1 MAVCHAIPS
10 ALLRQPWPGVQ
21 LFRLCPR
28 NCRREIRLVAASLS
42 CGSPR
47 QTHTAGPPFPTCLHS
62 VCAVSLPAEAVGEQG
77 QHSNSGIASV
87 CFWAVCS
94 APALSLERLALAL
107 VPSAPH
113 SEAAV
118 RCRPGLSLVACRQ
131 NQKGDL
137 RKGEGSRHHTDRAQN
152 LDLVHTT
159 SSDSALL
166 ASAHHPRMQDSLA
179 TLGVPVCAVSHLEC
193 RA

>member
-62 VCAVSLPAEAVGEQG
+62 VRAVSLPAEAVGEQG
-77 QHSNSGIASV
+77 PTLQLWNSICLLLGCVLSPSTQLGEA
-87 CFWAVCS
+87 CS
-94 APALSLERLALAL
+94 L
-107 VPSAPH
+107 VPSAPNL
-113 SEAAV
+113 EAAV

-166 ASAHHPRMQDSLA
+166 ASAHHPGMQDSLA

>member
-62 VCAVSLPAEAVGEQG
+62 VRAVSLPAEAVGEQG
-77 QHSNSGIASV
+77 QHSNSRIASV

-94 APALSLERLALAL
+94 APALSLERHAL
-107 VPSAPH
+107 
-113 SEAAV
+113 
-118 RCRPGLSLVACRQ
+118 
-131 NQKGDL
+131 
-137 RKGEGSRHHTDRAQN
+137 SR
-152 LDLVHTT
+152 
-159 SSDSALL
+159 
-166 ASAHHPRMQDSLA
+166 
-179 TLGVPVCAVSHLEC
+179 TLGTSLGGCCQMQAWTFPGCMRTEPEGGLEEG
-193 RA
+193 RGIEAPYRQSPELGLGPHNEL